1 MKIVQLIG
9 SFGDGG
15 LEKHFVELCNG
26 LADLGYEVH
35 AILPSETKCS
45 LNEKVVQHPFKFS
58 KGRFNLFQTIR
69 LVRLINGLSPD
80 VVHTQA
86 GKAASC
92 IMFARRFLSA
102 PTVATVHNQK
112 RTTKPYMGA
121 NAVISVSRKAQS
133 FLPKHPNSHVVYNGV
148 AVPDDNNVISLSKL
162 FETDR
167 PIALSIG
174 RLVEA
179 KGFDLLIDAMDGT
192 DLNLVIAG
200 DGPDRESLYNQID
213 DLGLHDRIK
222 LLGNVENAAR
232 LFHQANL
239 CVISSRRE
247 GFSYVFAEALVSGI
261 PVISTLVNDAEQI
274 LSPSCQVSPLTVEQ
288 LQVKLRAFAAQPEPF
303 IEDSRTTIKWGQSEL
318 TVKAMVKRNEEIL
331 LDVIRN

>member
-1 MKIVQLIG
+1 MKIVQLIA

-26 LADLGYEVH
+26 LADLGHEVH
-35 AILPSETKCS
+35 AILPSGTKCS
-45 LNEKVVQHPFKFS
+45 LNEMVVQHPFPFS

-69 LVRLINGLSPD
+69 LVKLINALSPD

-92 IMFARRFLSA
+92 IMFARRFLNS

-112 RTTKPYMGA
+112 KTTRPYMGA
-121 NAVISVSRKAQS
+121 KAVISVSRKAQS
-133 FLPKHPNSHVVYNGV
+133 FLPEHPSSHVVYNGV
-148 AVPDDNNVISLSKL
+148 EIPDGNCSISLSSL
-162 FETDR
+162 FQTDR

-179 KGFDLLIDAMDGT
+179 KGFDLLIDAMEGV

-200 DGPDRESLYNQID
+200 DGPDGESLNKQID
-213 DLGLHDRIK
+213 SLGLTDRIK
-222 LLGNVENAAR
+222 LLGNVKNAAG
-232 LFHQANL
+232 LFHQADL

-274 LSPSCQVSPLTVEQ
+274 LSPSCQVSPLTVGQ

-331 LDVIRN
+331 LDVVRR

>member
-1 MKIVQLIG
+1 MKIVQVIA

-26 LADLGYEVH
+26 LTDLGHEVH
-35 AILPSETKCS
+35 AILPSGTKCS
-45 LNEKVVQHPFKFS
+45 LNETVVQHPFEFS

-69 LVRLINGLSPD
+69 LVRLINGISPD
-80 VVHTQA
+80 IVHTQA

-112 RTTKPYMGA
+112 KTTRPYMGA
-121 NAVISVSRKAQS
+121 QAVISVSRKAQS
-133 FLPKHPNSHVVYNGV
+133 FLPKHRSSHVVYNGV
-148 AVPDDNNVISLSKL
+148 AVPDKNDAISLSEL
-162 FETDR
+162 FDTDR

-179 KGFDLLIDAMDGT
+179 KGFDLLIEAMEDT
-192 DLNLVIAG
+192 DQNLVIAG
-200 DGPDRESLYNQID
+200 DGPDRESLNKQID
-213 DLGLHDRIK
+213 NLGLNDRIK
-222 LLGNVENAAR
+222 LLGHVENASG

-261 PVISTLVNDAEQI
+261 PVISTLVNDAEHI
-274 LSPSCQVSPLTVEQ
+274 LSSSCQVSPLNVGQ
-288 LQVKLRAFAAQPEPF
+288 LQDKLRAFAAPPEPF
-303 IEDSRTTIKWGQSEL
+303 VEHSRPTIEWGQSEL
-318 TVKAMVKRNEEIL
+318 TVKAM
-331 LDVIRN
+331 